1 MNLHQTIKEQIKE
14 ALRAKDGLRLD
25 TLRGLNALFMNE
37 ILTQKGLKLEGEF
50 LPDERALALIK
61 RSVKQRLDSIKQF
74 EIGKRPDLADKE
86 KKEMAILESYLPK
99 ALSRDEIKVAATKV
113 IDGLKKQGQF
123 DPKAAGRLTGLVMK
137 ELGGRGDGNE
147 VKAVVED
154 LIK

>member
-74 EIGKRPDLADKE
+74 EIGKRPDLADKK

-123 DPKAAGRLTGLVMK
+123 DPKAAGRLTGMVMK